1 MHQFFCPKGFN
12 KVLVMWGLA
21 SALFAPAVSH
31 AQFGRAE
38 FSDAGDFSESTIMRG
53 VKATQA
59 QCAAAANTVWAA
71 TANSGAECLKYWKAG
86 FGDQP
91 VKRAI
96 VFFHG
101 DIFVGVGKTSQ
112 TYLDLTNARLQ
123 KNAEDWAGWLGM
135 PYIFMGRPGTHGSSG
150 NHMQRRRMD
159 ESVIISAALD
169 ELKKRY
175 GIEEWVVAGQSGGGH
190 VTASLITERS
200 DIVCAVPTSAP
211 SSPRIRWEMM
221 GRTKDTTN
229 YADSYEPWK
238 FVAKDKVSPQLRVF
252 VLGNP
257 NDKNVFWASQTVM
270 ADALQKAEIPV
281 QVLQGEGTGPDAHS
295 LSNSSRIVAGWC
307 AKDVGTEEIVRRA
320 GKGLKG

>member
-1 MHQFFCPKGFN
+1 MNQIFHLRDFK
-12 KVLVMWGLA
+12 KVLI
-21 SALFAPAVSH
+21 ALGWAATLLTPAAGH

-38 FSDAGDFSESTIMRG
+38 FSDAGDFSESAILSG

-71 TANSGAECLKYWKAG
+71 TPHSGAECLKYWKAG

-91 VKRAI
+91 VKRAL

-101 DIFVGVGKTSQ
+101 DVFVGVGRTSKN
-112 TYLDLTNARLQ
+112 YLALNNAELQ
-123 KNAEDWAGWLGM
+123 KNADDWAKKLGV

-150 NHMQRRRMD
+150 DHMQRRRMD
-159 ESVIISAALD
+159 ESLIISAALD
-169 ELKKRY
+169 ELKKRH

-190 VTASLITERS
+190 VTASLITERA

-211 SSPRIRWEMM
+211 ASPRIRWEMM
-221 GRTKDTTN
+221 GRSKDTTN

-238 FVAKDKVSPQLRVF
+238 FVAKDKVNPQLRVF

-257 NDKNVFWASQTVM
+257 QDKNVFWASQTVM
-270 ADALQKAEIPV
+270 ADALQKAQIPV
-281 QVLQGEGTGPDAHS
+281 QVLEGEGTGPDAHG

-307 AKDVGTEEIVRRA
+307 ARDMRTEEMVVRA